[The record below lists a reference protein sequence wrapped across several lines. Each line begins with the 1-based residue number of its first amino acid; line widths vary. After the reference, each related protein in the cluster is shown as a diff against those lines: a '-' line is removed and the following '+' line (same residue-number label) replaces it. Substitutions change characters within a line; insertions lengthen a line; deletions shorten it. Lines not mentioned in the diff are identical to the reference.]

1 MNFNLPFERN
11 HAALLLALVSAAFAH
26 DAGAAAGRVDFAS
39 GGATVSGADGRPRP
53 LTRGTDL
60 DKGDTVRTDAAGRAQ
75 IRFSDGAYVSL
86 QPNTEFAIKEYNFDG
101 KTDGSER
108 GIFALA
114 RGAMRTVTGLIGR
127 VNRNRYQVSTPTAT
141 IGIRGTGGLIAILN
155 DGSTLINGTSGIWTL
170 TNPSGTIDVPAGV
183 SGKAPSAPNQP
194 PQQTTEKPS
203 TGPTQPSTTQQPYT
217 QAEQRTETGATQEL
231 CGTGLVTNCTTTA
244 AVNPNPPLVTGSG
257 YHVSYAYGGQLA
269 TGAPAFGVN
278 SALAT
283 ATFDAIGKMT
293 QFTGGL
299 NSATFIGSSPDFG
312 TAGGVVAWGRWI
324 GPMTVVDGSP
334 GPGPVS
340 LVPPNSNQGYHY
352 IVGIPATAM
361 PTTGSA
367 SFTFMGATT
376 PTGSDGSL
384 TGGSF
389 AGTLSVTNWATGAMT
404 VGATVAFT
412 GPSTFSHT
420 FNSGASGVTFSA
432 GSPAF
437 QGTATVANN
446 IAAPTGYQCSGG
458 CSAKINGAFFGAGA
472 AYAGFAYQIIGTTGG
487 QAISGTAAFKQ

>member
-1 MNFNLPFERN
+1 
-11 HAALLLALVSAAFAH
+11 
-26 DAGAAAGRVDFAS
+26 
-39 GGATVSGADGRPRP
+39 
-53 LTRGTDL
+53 
-60 DKGDTVRTDAAGRAQ
+60 
-75 IRFSDGAYVSL
+75 
-86 QPNTEFAIKEYNFDG
+86 
-101 KTDGSER
+101 
-108 GIFALA
+108 
-114 RGAMRTVTGLIGR
+114 
-127 VNRNRYQVSTPTAT
+127 
-141 IGIRGTGGLIAILN
+141 
-155 DGSTLINGTSGIWTL
+155 
-170 TNPSGTIDVPAGV
+170 
-183 SGKAPSAPNQP
+183 
-194 PQQTTEKPS
+194 
-203 TGPTQPSTTQQPYT
+203 
-217 QAEQRTETGATQEL
+217 
-231 CGTGLVTNCTTTA
+231 
-244 AVNPNPPLVTGSG
+244 
-257 YHVSYAYGGQLA
+257 VSYAYGGQLA

-334 GPGPVS
+334 GPGPVP

-446 IAAPTGYQCSGG
+446 ISTPASYQCSGG
-458 CSAKINGAFFGAGA
+458 CSAKINGAFFGVGA

-487 QAISGTAAFKQ
+487 QAISGTAAFKQP